1 MGVVEGFAS
10 FALETDVE
18 EDDYEYQIKFFMLV
32 LAIKFLMIYIV
43 SRFIW
48 PKVMPAISSGFKSNP
63 GFLNLLGLTL
73 IVNLLF

>member
-10 FALETDVE
+10 FALETNVE

-48 PKVMPAISSGFKSNP
+48 PKVMPAISSSFKSNP

>member
-48 PKVMPAISSGFKSNP
+48 PKVMPAISSSFKSNP